1 MIGLLLSLLPML
13 PMLGLTLFWQKHPR
27 SRARGLAEA
36 FGAILIAVLIGFL
49 VGPLIPDSDG
59 PVTTVMLPMILG
71 GSVMS
76 MVLNRMVRD
85 ED

>member
-1 MIGLLLSLLPML
+1 MNGLLLSLLPML

-27 SRARGLAEA
+27 SRTRGLAEA
-36 FGAILIAVLIGFL
+36 LGAILLAVLIGFS
-49 VGPLIPDSDG
+49 VGPLMPDSDG
-59 PVTTVMLPMILG
+59 PVTTFVLPMILG

-76 MVLNRMVRD
+76 LALNRMVRD